1 MEVVMDNDGRMALD
15 YIKIEQTLARYA
27 RSIDRMDRDLIL
39 SVYWEDAH
47 DSHGVFEGGPVE
59 FADWVGAYLG
69 RFKAFSHFL
78 GQSSIDLQGDH
89 ADCETYFT
97 TYKHDAQDS
106 GDVMSLVGGGIM
118 TGLSA
123 GTASGGSAEESFCW
137 TGPMTCRSKM
147 RFCSSRCSDRRKASA
162 AAAGRIDLT
171 TACGRAR
178 WRVDLD
184 VASSAFPVRARERRH
199 AGC

>member
-106 GDVMSLVGGGIM
+106 GDVMSLVGGRYHDW
-118 TGLSA
+118 
-123 GTASGGSAEESFCW
+123 F
-137 TGPMTCRSKM
+137 
-147 RFCSSRCSDRRKASA
+147 
-162 AAAGRIDLT
+162 
-171 TACGRAR
+171 
-178 WRVDLD
+178 
-184 VASSAFPVRARERRH
+184 ERRNGEWRIRRRELLLDWAYDVPIEDALLQLPLLRPQESIGRRSREDRSYH
-199 AGC
+199 SLRQGALAG